1 MSPIAY
7 GQPSTRTASLT
18 VPVNFHGEATSEPS
32 DREKAEKSHMDAFE
46 ALADV
51 HDRLK
56 AVRTLFG
63 PALADALRG
72 PIDTAQDHSYDSS
85 AHFRRAL
92 DREADVARWTQDENR
107 RLRERLADAVA
118 DVDRLSAELVARHKK
133 ARKPI
138 PEWIAEIR
146 SDVEVPF

>member
-18 VPVNFHGEATSEPS
+18 VPFRMQGKSEPPH
-32 DREKAEKSHMDAFE
+32 RERAEKSYTAAFE
-46 ALADV
+46 ALGDLN
-51 HDRLK
+51 DRLH

-63 PALADALRG
+63 TAVGDALQASV
-72 PIDTAQDHSYDSS
+72 DVAQDHAYD
-85 AHFRRAL
+85 AADHFRRAL
-92 DREADVARWTQDENR
+92 AQATERARLTQDENR
-107 RLRERLADAVA
+107 RLRERLADAAA